1 MPPLSFSSLPLRPVL
16 RQQGRTLWWWVLI
29 LMVIAAAAGGGWWWK
44 QRQAASAAGPAQ
56 ADAPAGR
63 GGPGAGGRGGARFSA
78 GGQTQPVS
86 VGVVRRQDVRVQVNA
101 IGTMSA
107 RATAVVRAKV
117 SGELTSL
124 RFKEGEEVKAGQLLA
139 EIDPRSYQA
148 SLSQVQGNLQRDQ
161 ALLKNAQLDLKR
173 YQDLLAKDSI
183 ASQQVDT
190 QAAQVRQLEGTVA
203 ADQAQ
208 VDAAKLQLSYTRI
221 TAPIAGRLGLRQADR
236 GNVVGP
242 SDATGIVT
250 INLVRPIDAV
260 FSVPEAHLAQINQRL
275 AEGAELPVE
284 LWDREQKRRLARG
297 RLGALDNAIDAT
309 TGTIKVKASFA
320 NDDGTLFPNQFV
332 NVRLQVNLLDNALTV
347 PGTAI
352 QNNYVYLVQPD
363 GTVTQRRIRVGV
375 ADGDRVA
382 VEGELKDGDQVV
394 VDGIDRLREGAKV
407 AVIDSGAAARADE
420 AAQDGGA
427 RRAAMMRNLTQEE
440 RDKLAKMTQEER
452 RAFFRSK
459 RTQPGAAGSAG
470 AASGTVGGEATAP
483 AAGASAAAV
492 PSPAASRPAGGRGGE
507 GSRGSTEGAPR
518 ETPRSGSGN
527 SAEGGPRGEGGPRAE
542 GGAPDG
548 ERRPG
553 MSPEVRAL
561 LEKMSP
567 EERQKLQAMAPDERR
582 AFIRSKMQAASIA
595 APGAA
600 ASR

>member
-1 MPPLSFSSLPLRPVL
+1 MSPRSLL
-16 RQQGRTLWWWVLI
+16 RQQGRALWWVVLLV
-29 LMVIAAAAGGGWWWK
+29 LMAAAVGGGLWWK
-44 QRQAASAAGPAQ
+44 QRQAAPAQ
-56 ADAPAGR
+56 ADASAGR
-63 GGPGAGGRGGARFSA
+63 GGPGGPGGRGPARFSA

-117 SGELTSL
+117 SGELIRL
-124 RFKEGEEVKAGQLLA
+124 HFKEGEEVKAGQLLA

-148 SLSQVQGNLQRDQ
+148 SLGQVQGNLARDQ
-161 ALLKNAQLDLKR
+161 ALLKNAQLDLQR

-208 VDAAKLQLSYTRI
+208 VDAARLQLSYTRI

-275 AEGAELPVE
+275 AQGAELPVE

-320 NDDGTLFPNQFV
+320 NEDGTLFPNQFV
-332 NVRLQVNLLDNALTV
+332 NVRLQVNLLENALTV

-420 AAQDGGA
+420 AVQEGGA
-427 RRAAMMRNLTQEE
+427 RRAAMRNLTQEE
-440 RDKLAKMTQEER
+440 RDRFAKMTQEER
-452 RAFFRSK
+452 RAFLRSK
-459 RTQPGAAGSAG
+459 RNQPGAAGPAG
-470 AASGTVGGEATAP
+470 AASGTVGGEPATAAPAP
-483 AAGASAAAV
+483 AAS
-492 PSPAASRPAGGRGGE
+492 
-507 GSRGSTEGAPR
+507 
-518 ETPRSGSGN
+518 
-527 SAEGGPRGEGGPRAE
+527 AE
-542 GGAPDG
+542 GGAPGG

-561 LEKMSP
+561 LDKMSP

-582 AFIRSKMQAASIA
+582 AFIGGKMQAAGMA

>member
-1 MPPLSFSSLPLRPVL
+1 MPSLRFLPVSPRSLL
-16 RQQGRTLWWWVLI
+16 RQQGRALWWVVLLV
-29 LMVIAAAAGGGWWWK
+29 LMAVAVGGGLWWK
-44 QRQAASAAGPAQ
+44 QRQAAPAQ
-56 ADAPAGR
+56 ADASAGR
-63 GGPGAGGRGGARFSA
+63 GGPGGPGGRGPARFSA

-117 SGELTSL
+117 SGELIRL
-124 RFKEGEEVKAGQLLA
+124 HFKEGEEVKAGQLLA

-148 SLSQVQGNLQRDQ
+148 SLGQVQGNLARDQ
-161 ALLKNAQLDLKR
+161 ALLKNAQLDLQR

-208 VDAAKLQLSYTRI
+208 VDAARLQLSYTRI

-275 AEGAELPVE
+275 AQGAELPVE

-320 NDDGTLFPNQFV
+320 NEDGTLFPNQFV
-332 NVRLQVNLLDNALTV
+332 NVRLQVNLLENALTV

-420 AAQDGGA
+420 AVQEGGA
-427 RRAAMMRNLTQEE
+427 RRAAMRNLTQEE
-440 RDKLAKMTQEER
+440 RDRFAKMTQEER
-452 RAFFRSK
+452 RAFLRSK
-459 RTQPGAAGSAG
+459 RNQPGAAGPAG
-470 AASGTVGGEATAP
+470 AASGTVGGEPATAAPAP
-483 AAGASAAAV
+483 AA
-492 PSPAASRPAGGRGGE
+492 
-507 GSRGSTEGAPR
+507 
-518 ETPRSGSGN
+518 
-527 SAEGGPRGEGGPRAE
+527 SAEGA
-542 GGAPDG
+542 APGG

-561 LEKMSP
+561 LDKMSP

-582 AFIRSKMQAASIA
+582 AFIGGKMQAAGMA

>member
-1 MPPLSFSSLPLRPVL
+1 MPSLRFLPVSPRSLL
-16 RQQGRTLWWWVLI
+16 RQQGRALWWVVL
-29 LMVIAAAAGGGWWWK
+29 LVLIAAAVGGGLWWK
-44 QRQAASAAGPAQ
+44 QRQAAPAQ

-63 GGPGAGGRGGARFSA
+63 PGPGGPGGRGPARFSA

-148 SLSQVQGNLQRDQ
+148 SLGQVQGNLARDQ

-208 VDAAKLQLSYTRI
+208 VDAARLQLSYTRI

-275 AEGAELPVE
+275 AQGAELPVE

-332 NVRLQVNLLDNALTV
+332 NVRLQVNLLENALTV

-459 RTQPGAAGSAG
+459 RNQPGAAGPAG
-470 AASGTVGGEATAP
+470 AASGTVGSEAVAP
-483 AAGASAAAV
+483 TAGASASASAA
-492 PSPAASRPAGGRGGE
+492 PLPAASRPAGGRGAE
-507 GSRGSTEGAPR
+507 GSRGAAEGAPR
-518 ETPRSGSGN
+518 EMPRASTGAG
-527 SAEGGPRGEGGPRAE
+527 AEGGPRGEGSPRAE

-553 MSPEVRAL
+553 ASPEVRAL
-561 LEKMSP
+561 LERMSP

-582 AFIRSKMQAASIA
+582 AFIRSKMQAAGIS

>member
-1 MPPLSFSSLPLRPVL
+1 MPSHRLPSVPLRPLL
-16 RQQGRTLWWWVLI
+16 RQQGRALWWIVL
-29 LMVIAAAAGGGWWWK
+29 LVVIAAAAGGGWWWK
-44 QRQAASAAGPAQ
+44 QRQAAPAAAEAG
-56 ADAPAGR
+56 PAGR
-63 GGPGAGGRGGARFSA
+63 GGPGGGRGPARFSA

-86 VGVVRRQDVRVQVNA
+86 VGTVRRQDVRVQVNA

-117 SGELTSL
+117 SGELVKL
-124 RFKEGEEVKAGQLLA
+124 HFKEGDEVKAGQLLA
-139 EIDPRSYQA
+139 EIDARSYQA
-148 SLSQVQGNLQRDQ
+148 SLGQVQGNLARDQ

-242 SDATGIVT
+242 SDTNGIVT

-275 AEGAELPVE
+275 GEGAELPVE
-284 LWDREQKRRLARG
+284 LWDREQKRRLGRG
-297 RLGALDNAIDAT
+297 KVGALDNAIDAT
-309 TGTIKVKASFA
+309 TGTIKVKATFG
-320 NDDGTLFPNQFV
+320 NEDGTLFPNQFV
-332 NVRLQVNLLDNALTV
+332 NVRLQVNLLQDAVTV

-382 VEGELKDGDQVV
+382 VEGDLKDGDQVV

-420 AAQDGGA
+420 AAQDSGA

-459 RTQPGAAGSAG
+459 RNQPGAAGPAG
-470 AASGTVGGEATAP
+470 AASGTVGSEPAAP
-483 AAGASAAAV
+483 AAGASAPA
-492 PSPAASRPAGGRGGE
+492 SPAPGASRPGAGRSAE
-507 GSRGSTEGAPR
+507 GTR
-518 ETPRSGSGN
+518 ETPRAGQVSG
-527 SAEGGPRGEGGPRAE
+527 AEGGPRGEGGPRAE

-582 AFIRSKMQAASIA
+582 AFIRSKMQAAGIA

>member
-1 MPPLSFSSLPLRPVL
+1 MPSLRLPSVPLRPLL
-16 RQQGRTLWWWVLI
+16 RQQGRALWWIVL
-29 LMVIAAAAGGGWWWK
+29 LVVVAAAAGGGWWWK
-44 QRQAASAAGPAQ
+44 QRQAAGGAGQTQ
-56 ADAPAGR
+56 AEGAGGPPGGR
-63 GGPGAGGRGGARFSA
+63 GGPGGGRGPARFSA

-117 SGELTSL
+117 SGELVKL
-124 RFKEGEEVKAGQLLA
+124 HFKEGDEVKAGQLLA
-139 EIDPRSYQA
+139 EIDARSYQA
-148 SLSQVQGNLQRDQ
+148 SLGQVQGNLARDQ

-242 SDATGIVT
+242 SDANGIVT

-275 AEGAELPVE
+275 GEGAELPVE
-284 LWDREQKRRLARG
+284 LWDREQKRRLGRG
-297 RLGALDNAIDAT
+297 KVGALDNAIDAT
-309 TGTIKVKASFA
+309 TGTIKVKASFG
-320 NDDGTLFPNQFV
+320 NEDGTLFPNQFV
-332 NVRLQVNLLDNALTV
+332 NVRLQVNLLQDAVTV

-382 VEGELKDGDQVV
+382 VEGELKEGDQVV

-420 AAQDGGA
+420 AVQDAGA
-427 RRAAMMRNLTQEE
+427 RRAAMMRNLTPEE
-440 RDKLAKMTQEER
+440 REKLAKMTQEER

-459 RTQPGAAGSAG
+459 RNQQGAAGPAG
-470 AASGTVGGEATAP
+470 AASGPVGSEAPAP
-483 AAGASAAAV
+483 AAA
-492 PSPAASRPAGGRGGE
+492 AASRPAGGRAAGAGE
-507 GSRGSTEGAPR
+507 APR
-518 ETPRSGSGN
+518 
-527 SAEGGPRGEGGPRAE
+527 SAAE
-542 GGAPDG
+542 GGAPRAAAPAGTESSGGRRAEGGSEPEG

-582 AFIRSKMQAASIA
+582 AYIRGKMQAAGIA